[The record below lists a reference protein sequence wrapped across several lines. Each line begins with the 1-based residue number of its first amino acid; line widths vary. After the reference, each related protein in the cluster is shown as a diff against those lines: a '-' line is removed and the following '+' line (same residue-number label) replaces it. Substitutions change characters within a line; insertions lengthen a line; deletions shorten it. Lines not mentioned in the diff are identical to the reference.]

1 MEIQGSAQDNA
12 IYELAHGIS
21 EVESSIQRELEL
33 FKHQFDEA
41 KSRFTENS
49 KRVSRSQFSSRKK
62 VERHFWNAFYFFWGL
77 NCLNLKVR
85 DNDEKMQDELERFER
100 EEKRLVKI
108 KLLNT
113 ELRGEKERIELKKKD
128 MMKVSKTFFPSL
140 YSFV

>member
-1 MEIQGSAQDNA
+1 MP
-12 IYELAHGIS
+12 
-21 EVESSIQRELEL
+21 L
-33 FKHQFDEA
+33 FFLGV
-41 KSRFTENS
+41 NS
-49 KRVSRSQFSSRKK
+49 
-62 VERHFWNAFYFFWGL
+62 
-77 NCLNLKVR
+77 LNLKVR